1 MKKSLR
7 LSLLAGAVAVVSAGF
22 AYVSV
27 SDAGTPAAGVTN
39 ANAVVSGAAGEA
51 RRHDGMRRRA
61 HYRGRGGPR
70 GGFRGGPRGGFGGGR
85 LFETFDAN
93 DDGKITQAEID
104 AFRKGQF
111 DEHDANKDGKLTLQE
126 YQNLWLAVMRERM
139 VDAFQR
145 HDDDGN
151 AEVTLEEFSERF
163 SRMVRRMD
171 ADGDGAITRDDLR
184 SRFGNRGGPRD
195 GRRGERRGPG
205 QGQGQGQG
213 GN

>member
-27 SDAGTPAAGVTN
+27 SDAGTPASGVTN

-61 HYRGRGGPR
+61 HFRG
-70 GGFRGGPRGGFGGGR
+70 RGGPRGGFGGGR
-85 LFETFDAN
+85 MFETFDAN

-111 DEHDANKDGKLTLQE
+111 DEHDANNDGKLTLQE
-126 YQNLWLAVMRERM
+126 YQNLWLSVMRERM

-171 ADGDGAITRDDLR
+171 SDGDGAITRDDLR
-184 SRFGNRGGPRD
+184 SRFGHRGGPRD
-195 GRRGERRGPG
+195 GRREERRGPG

-213 GN
+213 QGGN

>member
-1 MKKSLR
+1 MKKSLK

-27 SDAGTPAAGVTN
+27 SDAGTPAAGITN
-39 ANAVVSGAAGEA
+39 AAVSGPAGEA
-51 RRHDGMRRRA
+51 RRHEGMRRRA
-61 HYRGRGGPR
+61 HFRGRGGPGGFRGGPR
-70 GGFRGGPRGGFGGGR
+70 GGFRGGRM
-85 LFETFDAN
+85 FETFDAN
-93 DDGKITQAEID
+93 DDGRITQAEID

-163 SRMVRRMD
+163 SRMVRRLD
-171 ADGDGAITRDDLR
+171 GDGDGAITRDDLR

>member
-7 LSLLAGAVAVVSAGF
+7 ISLLAGAVAVVSAGF

-39 ANAVVSGAAGEA
+39 ANAIVSGAAGEA

-61 HYRGRGGPR
+61 HYRGRGGP
-70 GGFRGGPRGGFGGGR
+70 GGFRGGPRGGFRGGR
-85 LFETFDAN
+85 MFETFDAN
-93 DDGKITQAEID
+93 EDGRITQAEID

-171 ADGDGAITRDDLR
+171 NDGDGAITRDDLR
-184 SRFGNRGGPRD
+184 SRFGNRGGRGD

-205 QGQGQGQG
+205 QGQGQGPG

>member
-39 ANAVVSGAAGEA
+39 AVVSGAAGEA
-51 RRHDGMRRRA
+51 RRHEGMQRRA
-61 HYRGRGGPR
+61 HFRGRGGPRGIRGGPR
-70 GGFRGGPRGGFGGGR
+70 GGFRGGRM
-85 LFETFDAN
+85 FETFDAN
-93 DDGKITQAEID
+93 EDGRITQAEID

-126 YQNLWLAVMRERM
+126 YQNLWLSVMRERM

-171 ADGDGAITRDDLR
+171 NDGDGAITRDDLR

-195 GRRGERRGPG
+195 GRRGERRGSGQG